1 MLFLILHLIH
11 NCFIYVTYELNQG
24 VTKLTDITQLQHL
37 KRRRQNVNRI
47 KNYKINSSSLK
58 HRSQRAVLFL
68 PCRRGAKI
76 YASSTTGHQVP

>member
-1 MLFLILHLIH
+1 MLHFIYK
-11 NCFIYVTYELNQG
+11 CFIYVTYELNRG

-37 KRRRQNVNRI
+37 KRRRPNVNRI

-68 PCRRGAKI
+68 PCRRRAKI
-76 YASSTTGHQVP
+76 YASSTTGHQDP

>member
-1 MLFLILHLIH
+1 MLHLIH
-11 NCFIYVTYELNQG
+11 KCFICVTYESNQV

-37 KRRRQNVNRI
+37 KRRRPNVNRI
-47 KNYKINSSSLK
+47 QNYKINSSSLK

-76 YASSTTGHQVP
+76 YASSTTGYPDP